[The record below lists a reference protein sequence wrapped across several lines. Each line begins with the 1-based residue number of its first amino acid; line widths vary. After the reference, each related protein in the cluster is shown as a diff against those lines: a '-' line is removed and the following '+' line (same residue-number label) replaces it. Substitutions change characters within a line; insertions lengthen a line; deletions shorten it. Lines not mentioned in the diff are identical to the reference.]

1 MKIKDVKFKETNDHY
16 IRRCVFD
23 DVEWDEVYK
32 RKLYAII
39 HKSSTEEEV
48 VERYLTCE
56 AFQNR
61 QAYAVLA
68 KEYKPSEM
76 WMMLRKNLG
85 DRVFKTTSDA
95 GSVKVGSDAFSVLL
109 PNGRGDGVTRCAI
122 VDCGS
127 WCSNFLTFFTSI
139 QGDAIN
145 IYSYDCGSSVAKTIK
160 GRYGVYYGDG
170 FVVFEKWD

>member
-23 DVEWDEVYK
+23 DVGWDEDYK
-32 RKLYAII
+32 RKLYSII
-39 HKSSTEEEV
+39 HKSSTEEEI
-48 VERYLTCE
+48 VERYLACE
-56 AFQNR
+56 EFQNR

-68 KEYKPSEM
+68 KEYKPREV
-76 WMMLRKNLG
+76 WMMIRKNLG
-85 DRVFKTTSDA
+85 DRVFTTSSDA
-95 GSVKVGSDAFSVLL
+95 GSVKAGTDTFSVLL
-109 PNGRGDGVTRCAI
+109 PNGRGDGITRAAV
-122 VDCGS
+122 VDRS

-145 IYSYDCGSSVAKTIK
+145 IYSHDCGSNVAKTIE